1 MAIMKNPGK
10 LHRTA
15 WAMASW
21 MMVCVPAT
29 VYAQDAL
36 SRAKGFY
43 ASAEYEEA
51 LSLLETLKGRTPTT
65 EVAAYQV
72 FCLVALGRSEEARV
86 AIQAM
91 VRVDPLFRP
100 SEAQVSPRVR
110 GFFEDVRRPLL
121 PEIMRQLYAKA
132 KASYDRK
139 EWDAA
144 LADLDRVIILVDE
157 IAETDQSVSDLRT
170 LALGFRDLTKAALT
184 PPPPPPAPQPAAAPA
199 PAPAVTTSVPAE
211 PGVYGVNDLTVKK
224 PIVLSQP
231 MPQWRPANP
240 TEEKMSFSGAVELL
254 INEDGKVVT
263 VKLIESVHPKFDAAL
278 LEIARSWTFRP
289 ATKDGKPVMYRYA
302 VGVRLGRL

>member
-1 MAIMKNPGK
+1 MTNPRK
-10 LHRTA
+10 RHRTA
-15 WAMASW
+15 WALASW
-21 MMVCVPAT
+21 MLVCVPAT
-29 VYAQDAL
+29 ASAQDAL
-36 SRAKGFY
+36 TRAKGFY

-51 LSLLETLKGRTPTT
+51 LQLLETLKGRTPNT

-110 GFFEDVRRPLL
+110 GFFEDIRRPLL
-121 PEIMRQLYAKA
+121 PEIVRQLYAKA

-139 EWDAA
+139 EFEPA
-144 LADLDRVIILVDE
+144 LADLDRVITLVDE
-157 IAETDQSVSDLRT
+157 IAETDQSVGDLRT
-170 LALGFRDLTKAALT
+170 LALGFRDLTKAALA
-184 PPPPPPAPQPAAAPA
+184 PPPPPPAPEPAPA
-199 PAPAVTTSVPAE
+199 PAPVVSVTTSVPAE
-211 PGVYGVNDLTVKK
+211 PGVYGVDDPTVKK

-240 TEEKMSFSGAVELL
+240 GEERMSFSGAVELL

-263 VKLIESVHPKFDAAL
+263 TKLIESVHPRFDAAL
-278 LEIARSWTFRP
+278 LELARSWTFRP

-302 VGVRLGRL
+302 VGVRLGKL